1 MDPLGRKLGL
11 DRKCRGLFFPENG
24 YGELS
29 PSADTVSRKKAVVR
43 PAVFVGRIGRPPF
56 SRNGSAGT
64 EGELAAHQHH
74 LHCQFDAQRLP
85 SKKTARMGDKA
96 KPLASAGRRLCC
108 LNFSLSV
115 LAVTSRKI
123 EPRSDGPVSEMQKA
137 GDRPPYGQNTQTSAS
152 TPQGRGFLFSWWK
165 IQHARGGVFGKITVI
180 RSRQR
185 PPRQSERR
193 IKAARQPLQC
203 PWGEMNAET

>member
-1 MDPLGRKLGL
+1 MDPLGRKLGP
-11 DRKCRGLFFPENG
+11 RPKVSGPSFPQYR

-43 PAVFVGRIGRPPF
+43 PAVFLGRIGRPPF

-123 EPRSDGPVSEMQKA
+123 EPRSDALRLRCKRPVIVPHTAKRRKLPP
-137 GDRPPYGQNTQTSAS
+137 RPPK
-152 TPQGRGFLFSWWK
+152 GRGFFPSGKFST
-165 IQHARGGVFGKITVI
+165 R
-180 RSRQR
+180 
-185 PPRQSERR
+185 
-193 IKAARQPLQC
+193 AAAKSQ
-203 PWGEMNAET
+203 

>member
-1 MDPLGRKLGL
+1 MDPLGRKLGH
-11 DRKCRGLFFPENG
+11 RPKVSGPSFPQYR

-43 PAVFVGRIGRPPF
+43 PAVFLGRIGRPPF

-123 EPRSDGPVSEMQKA
+123 EPRSDAPASEMQKA
-137 GDRPPYGQNTQTSAS
+137 GDRPPYGQKTQTSAS
-152 TPQGRGFLFSWWK
+152 TPQRSGLFS
-165 IQHARGGVFGKITVI
+165 
-180 RSRQR
+180 
-185 PPRQSERR
+185 
-193 IKAARQPLQC
+193 
-203 PWGEMNAET
+203 